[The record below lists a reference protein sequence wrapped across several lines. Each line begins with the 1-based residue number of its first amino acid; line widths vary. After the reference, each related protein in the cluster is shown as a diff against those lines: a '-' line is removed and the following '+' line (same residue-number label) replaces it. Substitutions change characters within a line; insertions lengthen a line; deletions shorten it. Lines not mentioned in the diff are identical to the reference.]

1 MSFWNNI
8 KSKVKGA
15 IKEVKKMQKT
25 SHLDA
30 IVAASIWVA
39 SADGSISK
47 EEVEKLNDVLK
58 IIPALEDFGDTI
70 QKSINRFYTTFS
82 ISIPMGKE
90 QARQAIKLIA
100 DDTDIAGDVMAVIA
114 TVAMADGVLD
124 KGEKEAIDEIGK
136 ILRVN
141 PSIYLS

>member
-1 MSFWNNI
+1 MSIWNDI

-15 IKEVKKMQKT
+15 IKEVKKIQKT

-100 DDTDIAGDVMAVIA
+100 DDTDIVGDVMAVIA

-136 ILRVN
+136 ILRIN